1 MNSSPFPPHVPDGAG
16 AEGAGAVRHAQAD
29 QRDRKLL
36 LSRSFAPLFWCQF
49 LAAFGDN
56 LLRNALG
63 LLALWMPAGSGHG
76 WMVAAAAGAFVAP
89 SILFSG
95 LGGELADGAD
105 KALLARRL
113 KAAEI
118 PVAVLALVA
127 LGLGSVPL
135 LFACLVAA
143 GLLSALFG
151 PVKYGILPDRL
162 AANRLPGANA
172 LIEAATFAA
181 ILAGAIASGAML
193 GGDPELQWPAR
204 VSVGAV
210 LVAVSLTAWGCAR
223 LIPRAP
229 ASAPSLRVRFA
240 LIESTVSLLRGLGH
254 GPMRRAAFANA
265 WFWMAGSAALSLM
278 PGLVHAR
285 PDGSPGLVSLGLCV
299 FAGGIA
305 VGSGMA
311 SFLSGG
317 RIVLL
322 LAVPGAVLTG
332 LSLLDLGYASGLDP
346 GHASGLAAD
355 VPSKWHLLADLFL
368 AAVGGGL
375 MAVPTLAGVQAY
387 AEPERRARSV
397 AGQNVVAAC
406 GMALTAAAL
415 IAAQK
420 AGFGEASLLA
430 VSGAA
435 SLLAGGVMLWR
446 LSPNPAGELVWLL
459 FRLIYR
465 VEVRGAENLPQR
477 RRAGKGPA
485 VIVTPNHVSWLDAA
499 LLFAVMDHPLFA
511 IDGGISRL
519 WWVHPF
525 LRVADAVPVDAAHPL
540 SMRRIIEAIRAGRP
554 AVIFPEGRITVTGSI
569 MRVQDGAAMAAD
581 KAGALI
587 VPARIEGLQATM
599 FSRLSRAQVRR
610 RLFPKVRLTVLP
622 AQTLTLRADL
632 TGRRRRE
639 AAARALQ
646 DVLSD
651 MQFATTDTSL
661 TVFEAVALAARTHG
675 MGRLAVQDPVRGR
688 LSYRKLL
695 AGAAILG
702 TRLAPYA
709 TPERRIGLMLPNAN
723 AAAASVLGLA
733 SAGIVPVLLNPRAGL
748 AALRAAIDATGFTT
762 VATSRRLVDKARLGP
777 VMDALSEH
785 VAILYL
791 EDLPIGFGD
800 RVCGLLRGRRPLL
813 ASVDPDGPAVVMM
826 TSGTSGTPKGV
837 VLSHRNILANIAQV
851 ASRIDFGP
859 ADKVLNVLPVFHA
872 FGLTGGMML
881 PLVHGVPVFL
891 YPSPLDYRSIPA
903 VASAIGATALFGTN
917 SFLSGYART
926 AHPTDFRTLRLVV
939 AGAEPVTGWT
949 RRIWNEKFGLRILE
963 GYGITEAAPVLAV
976 NTPLSNRDGTVG
988 RLLPGLMMKLV
999 PVEGVADAGRLL
1011 VSGPNVMLGYLL
1023 PEAPG
1028 RLQPPR
1034 DGWHD
1039 TGDIVSI
1046 STADGHVTIRGRA
1059 ARFAKVAGE
1068 MVSLAQIERVAGDLW
1083 PDAVSVAV
1091 ALADP
1096 RKGERI
1102 LLLTDRTDATRSE
1115 FLKQARLAHLPE
1127 IALPAELRVA
1137 AALPLLGSGKPDI
1150 LAATRLAAAG
1160 ELGERV
1166 G

>member
-1 MNSSPFPPHVPDGAG
+1 MNHQPATPHAPDGA
-16 AEGAGAVRHAQAD
+16 VAQGPAD
-29 QRDRKLL
+29 ADRIPARDHRRTLL
-36 LSRSFAPLFWCQF
+36 LSRSFAPLFWCQL

-63 LLALWMPAGSGHG
+63 LLALWMPAGGGHG

-95 LGGELADGAD
+95 LGGDLADSRD
-105 KALLARRL
+105 KAMLARRL

-162 AANRLPGANA
+162 AASRLPGANA

-181 ILAGAIASGAML
+181 ILAGAVASGAML
-193 GGDPELQWPAR
+193 GGMVPGSAGQMQLPAR
-204 VSVGAV
+204 VAVGIV
-210 LVAVSLTAWGCAR
+210 LVAVSLAAWGFAR
-223 LIPRAP
+223 LIPRAT
-229 ASAPSLRVRFA
+229 ASAPSLRIRFE
-240 LIESTVSLLRGLGH
+240 LIGSTVSLLRGLGH

-265 WFWMAGSAALSLM
+265 WFWMVGSAALSLM

-285 PDGSPGLVSLGLCV
+285 PDGSPGLVSLCLCV

-305 VGSGMA
+305 AGSGMA

-322 LAVPGAVLTG
+322 LAVPGAALTG
-332 LSLLDLGYASGLDP
+332 LSLIDL
-346 GHASGLAAD
+346 GHASGLAGV
-355 VPSKWHLLADLFL
+355 VPSRLHLLADLFL

-375 MAVPTLAGVQAY
+375 MAVPTLAAVQAY
-387 AEPERRARSV
+387 AEPTRRARSV

-406 GMALTAAAL
+406 GMALTAAFL

-420 AGFGEASLLA
+420 VGFAEPSLLA
-430 VSGAA
+430 ISGAA
-435 SLLAGGVMLWR
+435 SLVAGGVMLWR

-459 FRLIYR
+459 FRLFYR

-477 RRAGKGPA
+477 RVDGGGPA
-485 VIVTPNHVSWLDAA
+485 VIVTPNHVSWLDAC
-499 LLFAVMDHPLFA
+499 LLFAVMDRPLFA
-511 IDGGISRL
+511 IDGGVSRL
-519 WWVHPF
+519 WWVRPF
-525 LRVADAVPVDAAHPL
+525 LRVVDAVPVDAAHPL
-540 SMRRIIEAIRAGRP
+540 SMRRIIEAIRGGRP
-554 AVIFPEGRITVTGSI
+554 TVIFPEGRITVTGSI

-599 FSRLSRAQVRR
+599 FSRLTRTQVRR

-622 AQTLTLRADL
+622 AQTLALRADL
-632 TGRRRRE
+632 AGRRRRE
-639 AAARALQ
+639 AAGRALQ

-651 MQFATTDTSL
+651 MQFATTDTGMTL
-661 TVFEAVALAARTHG
+661 FEAVALAARTHG
-675 MGRLAVQDPVRGR
+675 MGRVAVQDPVRGR

-695 AGAAILG
+695 AGAAVLG

-733 SAGIVPVLLNPRAGL
+733 SAGIVPVLLNPRGGL

-762 VATSRRLVDKARLGP
+762 LATSRRLVEKARIGP
-777 VMDALSEH
+777 VMDALSAH

-800 RVCGLLRGRRPLL
+800 RVRGLLRGRRPLVRG
-813 ASVDPDGPAVVMM
+813 VDPDGPAVVMM
-826 TSGTSGTPKGV
+826 TSGTSGVPKGV

-859 ADKVLNVLPVFHA
+859 ADTVLNVLPVFHA

-891 YPSPLDYRSIPA
+891 YPSPLDYRTIPV

-926 AHPTDFRTLRLVV
+926 AHPTDFRTVRLVV

-988 RLLPGLMMKLV
+988 RLLPGLAVKLV
-999 PVEGVADAGRLL
+999 PVEGVPDAGRLH

-1023 PEAPG
+1023 PDAPG
-1028 RLQPPR
+1028 HLQPPR
-1034 DGWHD
+1034 EGWHD

-1046 STADGHVTIRGRA
+1046 SGADGHVTIRGRA

-1102 LLLTDRTDATRSE
+1102 LLLTDRPDATRSE
-1115 FLKQARLAHLPE
+1115 FLKQARLAHLPDV
-1127 IALPAELRVA
+1127 ALPAELRVTPS
-1137 AALPLLGSGKPDI
+1137 LPLLGSGKPDI
-1150 LAATRLAAAG
+1150 LAATKLAAAG
-1160 ELGERV
+1160 GLGERV